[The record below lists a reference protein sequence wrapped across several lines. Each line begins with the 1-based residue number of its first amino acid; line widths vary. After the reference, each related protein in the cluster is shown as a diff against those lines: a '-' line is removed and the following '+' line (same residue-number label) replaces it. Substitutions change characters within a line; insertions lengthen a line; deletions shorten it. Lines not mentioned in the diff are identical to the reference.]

1 MTRRP
6 SLLCA
11 LGALLVAAAVT
22 TVGPPSALAA
32 GGPCWKQVLD
42 DWYDGKIDARYPIPC
57 YGKAIEHLPFD
68 TRLYSTAET
77 DIRSAMYDTMR
88 ARGLAVREPSNG
100 EDRRLVGKTDRRLQD
115 TSGVLADTATR
126 TAATA
131 DATKPPLTLVLGAAF
146 AMLLIAFGTL
156 RLLIAR
162 RHTLRLLLKGGGPW
176 RRG

>member
-1 MTRRP
+1 
-6 SLLCA
+6 
-11 LGALLVAAAVT
+11 
-22 TVGPPSALAA
+22 
-32 GGPCWKQVLD
+32 
-42 DWYDGKIDARYPIPC
+42 
-57 YGKAIEHLPFD
+57 
-68 TRLYSTAET
+68 
-77 DIRSAMYDTMR
+77 
-88 ARGLAVREPSNG
+88 VREPSNG

-131 DATKPPLTLVLGAAF
+131 DATKPPLTLILGAAF
-146 AMLLIAFGTL
+146 AMLLIAFGTV